1 MAGYA
6 SCSRNIR
13 SVVMV
18 MVVVVVV
25 ERRGQECE
33 LRAWVGIN

>member
-6 SCSRNIR
+6 SGSRNIR
-13 SVVMV
+13 SVV